1 MFCDFFT
8 KYFRCCSKRENDTTT
23 LSPTADVVDKK
34 NIEWSGSWNSFPY
47 TFDDMSKLNSTSS
60 SSSSLSSLTSSSS
73 DENEYRN
80 KTGISHRVHLH
91 NKSLFQPYP
100 YDTR

>member
-8 KYFRCCSKRENDTTT
+8 KYFRCCVSRENGTTS
-23 LSPTADVVDKK
+23 LSYTADVLEKK
-34 NIEWSGSWNSFPY
+34 NNEWSGSWNSLPY
-47 TFDDMSKLNSTSS
+47 TFDDMSKSTST

-73 DENEYRN
+73 DDNEYRG
-80 KTGISHRVHLH
+80 KAGGLSHRIHIH
-91 NKSLFQPYP
+91 NNSLFHP